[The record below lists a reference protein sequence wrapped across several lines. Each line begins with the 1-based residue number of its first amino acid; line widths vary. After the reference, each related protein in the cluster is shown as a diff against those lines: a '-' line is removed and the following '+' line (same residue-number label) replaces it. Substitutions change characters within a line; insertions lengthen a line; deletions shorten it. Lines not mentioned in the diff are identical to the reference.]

1 MANVMTANE
10 MRRYTIRVAIYV
22 VLGLCTI
29 IFLTPVYLVI
39 VTALKDPAT
48 INLASTWSLP
58 ESLYFE
64 SFNEV
69 MVEFGPRIQNSV
81 ALVIAATAWSSIAGS
96 LNGYVF
102 SKWRIPGE
110 KILFPLMLFGMFIPY
125 QAILI
130 PLFEFMRNVNLY
142 GGIPGLILIHTVYGL
157 PITTLIF
164 RNFYV
169 DIPDEMLE
177 AASIDGADFWGLYR
191 HVVFPLSIPGF
202 VVVVIWQFTQIWNE
216 FLFAVTM
223 TNTDSQP
230 ITVGLAQLAGGE
242 AVKWNLPMA
251 GAIVAALPPLIIY
264 IVLGR
269 YFIRGLLAGS
279 IKG

>member
-1 MANVMTANE
+1 MISAYD
-10 MRRYTIRVAIYV
+10 MRRYTVRVGIYA
-22 VLGLCTI
+22 LLA
-29 IFLTPVYLVI
+29 FLTALFVLPVYLVLI
-39 VTALKDPAT
+39 TSLKNPSE
-48 INLASTWSLP
+48 INLATTWQPPTELFFQS
-58 ESLYFE
+58 YR
-64 SFNEV
+64 EV
-69 MVEFGPRIQNSV
+69 LDAFGPRLQNSLQ
-81 ALVIAATAWSSIAGS
+81 LVIGATVLSSVFGS
-96 LNGYVF
+96 LNGYVL
-102 SKWRIPGE
+102 SKWRVPGE
-110 KILFPLMLFGMFIPY
+110 KYLFPLMLFGMFIPY

-130 PLFEFMRNVNLY
+130 PLFDFMRSINLY
-142 GGIPGLILIHTVYGL
+142 GGVLGLILIHTVYGL

-177 AASIDGADFWGLYR
+177 AAAIDGADFFGIYIN
-191 HVVFPLSIPGF
+191 VIFPLSIPGF

-216 FLFAVTM
+216 FLFGVTM

-251 GAIVAALPPLIIY
+251 GAIVAALPPLLIY
-264 IVLGR
+264 IIMGR